1 MSHFCNTNTINNH
14 DDNAN
19 KNKNKEKKVRFDSFH
34 DIYFI
39 PSITEL
45 KKNSKL
51 NDIWWTSNEMNFF
64 RKSFMYSV
72 HIFVQCNPHIDYKVA
87 VKELLDRG
95 K

>member
-19 KNKNKEKKVRFDSFH
+19 KNKNKEKKVRFESFH

-64 RKSFMYSV
+64 RK
-72 HIFVQCNPHIDYKVA
+72 
-87 VKELLDRG
+87 
-95 K
+95 